1 MLLARRLSSPPC
13 SLRLPSLPRLAP
25 LLLLLLLAAP
35 HLPPSLA
42 QSQSPLSGQ
51 GLAPYPTL
59 LTPPGRNGQG
69 ERRALQMEGGGT
81 CASAGGGEPA
91 VRAAYTPV
99 FVSVVLNK
107 LLDVR
112 HTARAP
118 PCAPSPPCPRPLPA
132 SANLSDPL
140 PSSPPFP
147 LRPPSLF
154 APPPPPPLPLSP
166 CPPLPHRAQVD
177 DERYQFEAIVH
188 LRMSWHD
195 PRAPLEIRRRT
206 AETFLAGNPSACARV
221 CAKGRSLCCDSL
233 WLPGVM
239 GGNLLSLEDERTEW
253 EAIALQPGNHSNVRW
268 GRRLR
273 ATFHA
278 ALRFHRYPFDTQQ
291 LVVELWAESCCYSF
305 VPSAAAIRRP
315 RSLLPSAHAPSHLHD
330 SASPSVTSGS
340 SRGSMGRRG
349 EQSGA
354 DGASRSRVRRG
365 RVRRDDGSG
374 PDDLSGWQV
383 ESVYVQAQ
391 ATHVGRMMQWVEE
404 PHADEV
410 FCVRSEELAGATLGG
425 GGTPC
430 GTMLWE
436 GEEGGEE
443 VGGKEEEGEEAGE
456 CGSGRVESSEWRAW
470 QEREQQLA
478 AASLNST
485 LLIVIRVQ
493 RIWHYYLFLFLLPTF
508 LAVALSWTSFCMSP
522 EHLELRVGTG
532 VTLFLA
538 LTSHQFV
545 IFDTLP
551 HSSYVTIMGWF
562 IIWSYALIV
571 FAVLQSLLVNY
582 VYCIGETAAREH
594 NESVAARATR
604 RLLMGS
610 AGAVGRA
617 ASGSR
622 DVHARR
628 WPSLSPQALSL
639 LWRPSASIVA
649 AAAEPLLA
657 QEGPVGG
664 GEGGGRRGESS
675 KDAAGSGGRKG
686 GEEGKEAGREGL
698 KDGKRE
704 GEGLG
709 GVERVTERS
718 VLGDAGKSESKPP
731 QHTASGGVRSGDLV
745 SSDKPC
751 APVIRPC
758 GGLRDQ
764 ESEGEAVSQQPTE
777 QENESEMGAEK
788 VNRRGVLS
796 ESESFAGLSH
806 LSKRIQ
812 ETVAQAGHLKG
823 MVEQDPNRA
832 KIFISRLD
840 GLCLV
845 AMPLLYVGGL
855 LWIYMVVE

>member
-25 LLLLLLLAAP
+25 FLLLLLLAAP

-69 ERRALQMEGGGT
+69 DCRALQMGDGGT

-107 LLDVR
+107 LLDV
-112 HTARAP
+112 
-118 PCAPSPPCPRPLPA
+118 
-132 SANLSDPL
+132 
-140 PSSPPFP
+140 
-147 LRPPSLF
+147 
-154 APPPPPPLPLSP
+154 
-166 CPPLPHRAQVD
+166 D
-177 DERYQFEAIVH
+177 DERYQFEAILH

-221 CAKGRSLCCDSL
+221 CAKGRSLCCDSV

-315 RSLLPSAHAPSHLHD
+315 RSLLPSALAPSHVHD
-330 SASPSVTSGS
+330 SNSPSATTHSSSSGS
-340 SRGSMGRRG
+340 TGRGGVS
-349 EQSGA
+349 SGA
-354 DGASRSRVRRG
+354 DGASRARMRRG

-410 FCVRSEELAGATLGG
+410 FCVRSEELGGATLGG

-443 VGGKEEEGEEAGE
+443 EEGEEEAGE

-617 ASGSR
+617 VSGIRDASASGSR
-622 DVHARR
+622 AVSASVSASGSGSGIGSGSGGGSGSGSGSGNVGRSYKAVRLSSAGR

-664 GEGGGRRGESS
+664 GEGGWRGRHGESS
-675 KDAAGSGGRKG
+675 KDAAGLGGRKG
-686 GEEGKEAGREGL
+686 GEEGKEGGREGL
-698 KDGKRE
+698 NEGK
-704 GEGLG
+704 GESDGLG
-709 GVERVTERS
+709 GVERVAEES
-718 VLGDAGKSESKPP
+718 VVGDAGRSESKPP
-731 QHTASGGVRSGDLV
+731 QHTASGGVRSGERG

-758 GGLRDQ
+758 GDLREQ
-764 ESEGEAVSQQPTE
+764 ESEREAVSQQPTE
-777 QENESEMGAEK
+777 QENESEMGVEK

>member
-1 MLLARRLSSPPC
+1 MESC
-13 SLRLPSLPRLAP
+13 SLYGV
-25 LLLLLLLAAP
+25 
-35 HLPPSLA
+35 
-42 QSQSPLSGQ
+42 SQSPLSGQ

-69 ERRALQMEGGGT
+69 DRRALQTEGGGT
-81 CASAGGGEPA
+81 CASAGEGEPA

-107 LLDVR
+107 LLDV
-112 HTARAP
+112 
-118 PCAPSPPCPRPLPA
+118 
-132 SANLSDPL
+132 
-140 PSSPPFP
+140 
-147 LRPPSLF
+147 
-154 APPPPPPLPLSP
+154 
-166 CPPLPHRAQVD
+166 D
-177 DERYQFEAIVH
+177 DERYQFEAIIH

-221 CAKGRSLCCDSL
+221 CAKGRSLCCDSV

-278 ALRFHRYPFDTQQ
+278 ALRFHRYPFDTQE

-315 RSLLPSAHAPSHLHD
+315 RSLLPSAHTP
-330 SASPSVTSGS
+330 
-340 SRGSMGRRG
+340 
-349 EQSGA
+349 GA
-354 DGASRSRVRRG
+354 EGASRARVRRG

-404 PHADEV
+404 PHDHEV
-410 FCVRSEELAGATLGG
+410 FSVRAEELAGATLGG
-425 GGTPC
+425 GGTTS
-430 GTMLWE
+430 GMLWE
-436 GEEGGEE
+436 GEEGGEAE
-443 VGGKEEEGEEAGE
+443 RGKEEQEGGEEAGE
-456 CGSGRVESSEWRAW
+456 CGSGGVASSEWRAW
-470 QEREQQLA
+470 QEREQQVA

-522 EHLELRVGTG
+522 AHLELRVGTG

-610 AGAVGRA
+610 AGGVGKA

-622 DVHARR
+622 DVHASGSGSGSGSAGASGSGSGGGSGSGNAGRSCNVVRLSSAGR

-639 LWRPSASIVA
+639 LWRPSASVVA

-657 QEGPVGG
+657 QEGPAGG
-664 GEGGGRRGESS
+664 GEGGGRHGESS
-675 KDAAGSGGRKG
+675 RDAAGMRGRKG
-686 GEEGKEAGREGL
+686 VEEGKYGGGKGLYEGKGESEGSVLAGRS
-698 KDGKRE
+698 D
-704 GEGLG
+704 
-709 GVERVTERS
+709 
-718 VLGDAGKSESKPP
+718 SKPP
-731 QHTASGGVRSGDLV
+731 QHTASGGARAGERG

-751 APVIRPC
+751 APVMRPC
-758 GGLRDQ
+758 SGPREQ
-764 ESEGEAVSQQPTE
+764 EGEVEAVAQQPSE
-777 QENESEMGAEK
+777 QEGESEMGAEK
-788 VNRRGVLS
+788 GNRRGGLFP
-796 ESESFAGLSH
+796 ESDSFPGLSH

-812 ETVAQAGHLKG
+812 ETVAQAGQLKG

-845 AMPLLYVGGL
+845 TMPLLYVGGL